1 MFQEF
6 GESGGGGIDMSKP
19 SLAALAYDLRHL
31 PDNFRFSFFD
41 CHKCAMGRA
50 HILWPE
56 AVPTP
61 NVRNVSKAL
70 GINENQARE
79 LFVLRN
85 VLNSDPE
92 DIAADIDKLV
102 PVLGLMGANDR
113 RTRAD

>member
-31 PDNFRFSFFD
+31 PDNFTFNFFD
-41 CHKCAMGRA
+41 CYKCAMGRA

-56 AVPTP
+56 SVAMPT
-61 NVRNVSKAL
+61 VVHVSKAL
-70 GINENQARE
+70 GINEKQARD
-79 LFVLRN
+79 LFVRRDSYHL
-85 VLNSDPE
+85 DPE

-102 PVLGLMGANDR
+102 PVLVGVNDR
-113 RTRAD
+113 RTRAI

>member
-31 PDNFRFSFFD
+31 PDYFTFSFFD

-61 NVRNVSKAL
+61 TVEHVSKAL
-70 GINENQARE
+70 GINKKQAWE
-79 LFVLRN
+79 LFVKRDSFYHLG
-85 VLNSDPE
+85 PE
-92 DIAADIDKLV
+92 DIAADI
-102 PVLGLMGANDR
+102 
-113 RTRAD
+113 